1 MKGSSFE
8 NFRKSRQGKHYS
20 RFSVYKLWAFLWMF
34 RHNFFRY
41 FVIAIPS
48 VEHLRAAA
56 SVVARHFIYNNNS
69 LKVLKSTQYNEIT
82 AHG

>member
-1 MKGSSFE
+1 
-8 NFRKSRQGKHYS
+8 
-20 RFSVYKLWAFLWMF
+20 MF
-34 RHNFFRY
+34 PNNIFRY

-56 SVVARHFIYNNNS
+56 SVVARRFIYNNNS
-69 LKVLKSTQYNEIT
+69 LKVLKSTQYNGIS